1 MVRICWASLLKWLM
15 WKDNLIMRMLNLYL
29 VIYNSH
35 CVSDQSIIRGLQ
47 SENGIFKIGFINGFR
62 QYK

>member
-35 CVSDQSIIRGLQ
+35 RVSDQSIIRVEQ
-47 SENGIFKIGFINGFR
+47 MKNGFLR
-62 QYK
+62 LAL

>member
-1 MVRICWASLLKWLM
+1 M

-29 VIYNSH
+29 IIYNSH

-47 SENGIFKIGFINGFR
+47 SENEIFKIGFINGFR